1 MAIFDD
7 DEVLLDAEE
16 TDAPVTTMTVSEFVR
31 HVNGILKRGL
41 GSGVWVQGEI
51 ESFNDRNKHT
61 YFNLVE
67 RDGKTSATV
76 NVALWDGIRTK
87 LRPML
92 ERHRLELG
100 NGIKVRLHGTAD
112 VWDVSGK
119 FSFKV
124 NNIDP
129 LFTLGDL
136 AGQRDE
142 VIRKLR
148 ELGLYDANKHV
159 EVPLVPLRL
168 ALITSL
174 GSAAHRDAEKEL
186 TESGIGFSIFIYD
199 ARVQGEGAV
208 PSLVKA
214 IDHCSR
220 RDDID
225 LVMVVRGGGS
235 RTDLL
240 AYDSLEVASAIG
252 RCAKPVFVGVGHEV
266 DTSVADEV
274 AHRAFKTPTACAA
287 GVVDLVNAFIDR
299 TEEAWDS
306 IAGLALE
313 TIRNAEQ
320 FLSDSAHTVRHR
332 VNEIVRVGE
341 HTIVSA
347 RTRLRRRPLDV
358 VRHAGREVD
367 AIAERVRLLDP
378 RTTLAR
384 GWSLTK
390 TASGETM
397 RTVGQ
402 VKSGDEVITLLVDGT
417 INSVVSSTAKTKGK

>member
-1 MAIFDD
+1 MANIDE
-7 DEVLLDAEE
+7 DEVLLDELGAEE
-16 TDAPVTTMTVSEFVR
+16 PVTTMTVSEFVR
-31 HVNGILKRGL
+31 LVNGILKRGL
-41 GSGVWVQGEI
+41 GAGVWVQGEI

-67 RDGKTSATV
+67 RDGKTTATL
-76 NVALWDGIRTK
+76 NVALWDGVRNR

-100 NGIKVRLHGTAD
+100 NGIKVRLFGVAD

-124 NNIDP
+124 SNIDP

-142 VIRKLR
+142 VVRKLR
-148 ELGLYDANKHV
+148 ELELYDANKQV

-168 ALITSL
+168 ALITSV

-186 TESGIGFSIFIYD
+186 TESGIGFSILTFD
-199 ARVQGEGAV
+199 VRVQGEGAV

-240 AYDSLEVASAIG
+240 AYDTLEVASAIG
-252 RCAKPVFVGVGHEV
+252 RCSKPVFVGVGHEV

-274 AHRAFKTPTACAA
+274 ANRAFKTPTACAA

-299 TEEAWDS
+299 TEATWDS
-306 IAGLALE
+306 IASIAME
-313 TIRNAEQ
+313 TVRNAEQ
-320 FLSDSAHTVRHR
+320 FLSDATHTVRHR

-358 VRHAGREVD
+358 VRHAGRDVD

-378 RTTLAR
+378 QTTLAR

-390 TASGETM
+390 TASGETL
-397 RTVGQ
+397 RSASQ
-402 VKSGDEVITLLVDGT
+402 VKSGDEVVTLLVDGT
-417 INSVVSSTAKTKGK
+417 INSVVSATSKTKGK